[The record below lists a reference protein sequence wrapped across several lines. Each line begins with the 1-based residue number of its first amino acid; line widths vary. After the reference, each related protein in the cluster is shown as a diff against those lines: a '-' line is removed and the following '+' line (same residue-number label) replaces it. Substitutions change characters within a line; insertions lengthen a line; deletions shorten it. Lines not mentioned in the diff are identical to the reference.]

1 MKLSHILAVILVLVI
16 CVFIYVVA
24 FGGSIPQLGSV
35 SSSNPTSQFNTA
47 GALYSQSVDLANA
60 GKYKES
66 LQAADQALAQNAVA
80 LNPIIQ
86 ANRAGIL
93 VMLGRN
99 EDAITAADAALGAQG
114 NLTTVYSIAYFNK
127 GNALRNLGR
136 TDEAKAAYAKAAG
149 LDPTLVNPYQT
160 TSTISPKATAK

>member
-1 MKLSHILAVILVLVI
+1 MKLSHILAGILVLVI
-16 CVFIYVVA
+16 CVFIYD
-24 FGGSIPQLGSV
+24 S
-35 SSSNPTSQFNTA
+35 A

-60 GKYKES
+60 GKYSAALK
-66 LQAADQALAQNAVA
+66 AADQALALNASS

-114 NLTTVYSIAYFNK
+114 NLTTTYSIAYFNK

-136 TDEAKAAYAKAAG
+136 TDEAKAAYTKAAE
-149 LDPTLVNPYQT
+149 LDPTLVNPYKT
-160 TSTISPKATAK
+160 